1 MTYTIFG
8 TMPAYKDAA
17 DNKGEGASAD
27 IILVDKGSA
36 YAVHRY
42 EVIRKPE
49 QLQYEDIYDAIFA
62 ANHFG
67 YRMEGHTM
75 VVYTD

>member
-1 MTYTIFG
+1 MTYKVFG
-8 TMPAYKDAA
+8 TMQAYKDAA
-17 DNKGEGASAD
+17 DNKDEGASAD

-49 QLQYEDIYDAIFA
+49 QLQYEDVYNAVFA
-62 ANHFG
+62 CCFG
-67 YRMEGHTM
+67 YRMEGRTM

>member
-1 MTYTIFG
+1 MTYKVFG
-8 TMPAYKDAA
+8 TMQAYKDAA
-17 DNKGEGASAD
+17 DNKDEGASAD

-42 EVIRKPE
+42 EVVRKPE
-49 QLQYEDIYDAIFA
+49 QLQYEDVYNTVFA
-62 ANHFG
+62 CYFG

>member
-8 TMPAYKDAA
+8 TMQAYKDAA

-49 QLQYEDIYDAIFA
+49 QLQYEDVYNAVFA
-62 ANHFG
+62 CYFG